1 MKVTVCNTITYY
13 YDVELPEWMCET
25 DEDGDLVHEQLFID
39 ACCEADQNGLT
50 DATEWES
57 GINSVWT
64 KDGKK
69 ELYCGG

>member
-13 YDVELPEWMCET
+13 YDVELPEWMCEK
-25 DEDGDLVHEQLFID
+25 DEDGDLVHEQLFLD
-39 ACCEADQNGLT
+39 ACYEADQNALT

-57 GINSVWT
+57 DINSVWT

-69 ELYCGG
+69 ELYCS